1 MHGQTNKAVNQRSA
15 YLLGCP
21 RGGTRE
27 RILRANGLVSSSA
40 ISLDLGEQ
48 PSMKIQDI
56 MSAEPNTVTAD
67 TPISEAARLMKD
79 HNVGMLPVVESEGSH
94 RLVGVVTDRDI
105 TIRHVAEGHLSDCP
119 VREAMTDNVS
129 TCKADENVDRV
140 MSLMAQ
146 EQVRRIPIV
155 DDRGDLV
162 GVVSQADIVLES
174 GDSKKAEET
183 VEQISR
189 PYGRHSD

>member
-1 MHGQTNKAVNQRSA
+1 
-15 YLLGCP
+15 
-21 RGGTRE
+21 
-27 RILRANGLVSSSA
+27 
-40 ISLDLGEQ
+40 
-48 PSMKIQDI
+48 MKIQDI
-56 MSAEPNTVTAD
+56 MSADPSTVTPD
-67 TPISEAARLMKD
+67 TPITEAARLMKD
-79 HNVGMLPVVESEGSH
+79 HNIGMLPVVESEGSR

-119 VREAMTDNVS
+119 VREVMTGNVS
-129 TCKADENVDRV
+129 TCKAHENVDRV

-162 GVVSQADIVLES
+162 GVISQADIVLES
-174 GDSKKAEET
+174 GDQKNAERT

-189 PYGRHSD
+189 PYGRHAD

>member
-1 MHGQTNKAVNQRSA
+1 
-15 YLLGCP
+15 
-21 RGGTRE
+21 
-27 RILRANGLVSSSA
+27 
-40 ISLDLGEQ
+40 
-48 PSMKIQDI
+48 MKIQDI
-56 MSAEPNTVTAD
+56 MSAEPSTVTPD
-67 TPISEAARLMKD
+67 TPITEAARLMKE
-79 HNVGMLPVVESEGSH
+79 HNIGMLPVVESEGSR

-129 TCKADENVDRV
+129 TAKADENVERV
-140 MSLMAQ
+140 MTLMAQ

-155 DDRGDLV
+155 DERGDLV

-174 GDSKKAEET
+174 GDEKKAEQT

-189 PYGRHSD
+189 PYGKHSD